1 MAAALLEDQPLV
13 AQVNEDWDELT
24 TGSQIM
30 RPDWDFSPIR
40 LRTMHHLPHV
50 FFDTLRPERPDCPV
64 LVPSSF
70 TRSRDRLI
78 SLDLYCYEPCGLPTG
93 DFMPAEKSQI
103 RLMTASPIT
112 LRACIPA
119 PDQVTPE
126 RAYYKDLNFYKQT
139 LFHTP
144 FLSRGRAV
152 TLLEYRNAEIVFE
165 VDNWFSQLPQ
175 GVQRYLLPLQ
185 SAYAK
190 WYNDHVRDLTQNYS
204 YCTLCKTK
212 QSNLQRHHMKYHAR
226 YRTVWF
232 CPLPGCPS
240 SLSSKDGLVKHL
252 MTPCHARGMSETLAR
267 KVAKQVANQNCFW
280 PITQLMADKL
290 LVASKRLIRYIALY
304 SMAGVAM
311 ETKLFRIHPNTRD
324 TPFMEACAAFLTPK
338 MDLSQVMPS
347 GCQFRRVAQPPSNV
361 PALSDRASA
370 SDYSEEVLTITPDEM
385 RAAVTTPVFQPY
397 RGETGRTWM
406 KEEYGVIMDTSSIMS
421 AETERDDTDD
431 DSCSFDLGPEPF
443 DPSTVSRLPSDE
455 WLDDHQQGLHPGSS
469 EPRFDPD
476 DRFLTMPVKPSLLD
490 LMRSDLE
497 TNELQKPPSMP
508 VRAPQ
513 TTMNWDFDYIRD
525 EPPTVQRVPIEAQPH
540 STPRAEPRTT
550 HPRLR
555 PAIAPPRPR
564 ALSAPPSA
572 HPAKKLAVQ
581 YMPATEDI
589 TPPATP
595 PRADIRTPPRAD
607 IRTPEKA
614 IDIEVVPD
622 TPPAVKRAG
631 RGRGRGKWRAQQQQ
645 APRVGMR
652 SSSRIMEME
661 QREVEEAQAA
671 SARWPAQPNVT
682 TQIETMTRQMH
693 IGEVPMNTQDE
704 LERVFPSGEEDAG
717 MRVFP
722 SGEVDAGSSSRQPP
736 AAGLVSRQQDTY
748 FIPPPSRVVGG
759 ARGRSVPVSTATL
772 GLIHRQDPN
781 LATQLRE
788 NPASMMQV
796 RTRRRVYSTIRL
808 IRAGLIGQM
817 ASLQQWEKAMNDQ
830 DGL

>member
-1 MAAALLEDQPLV
+1 M

-24 TGSQIM
+24 TGTQIM
-30 RPDWDFSPIR
+30 RPEWDFSPIR
-40 LRTMHHLPHV
+40 MRTMHHLPHV

-190 WYNDHVRDLTQNYS
+190 WYNEHVRDLTQNYS

-252 MTPCHARGMSETLAR
+252 TSPIHARGMSEILSR

-290 LVASKRLIRYIALY
+290 LVASKRLIRNIALY

-311 ETKLFRIHPNTRD
+311 ENKLFRIHPNTRD

-338 MDLSQVMPS
+338 MNLSQVMPS

-361 PALSDRASA
+361 PALSDRPSA
-370 SDYSEEVLTITPDEM
+370 SDFSEEVLTVTPDEM

-397 RGETGRTWM
+397 RGETGRAWM

-421 AETERDDTDD
+421 TETERDDTDD
-431 DSCSFDLGPEPF
+431 EVCSFDLGPEPF
-443 DPSTVSRLPSDE
+443 DPTTISRLPSDE
-455 WLDDHQQGLHPGSS
+455 WLDDHQQGLQPGSS
-469 EPRFDPD
+469 EPRFDPN

-513 TTMNWDFDYIRD
+513 TTMCWDFDYVRD
-525 EPPTVQRVPIEAQPH
+525 EPPTVQRVQNEPQPH

-581 YMPATEDI
+581 YMPPTEEI
-589 TPPATP
+589 TPPT
-595 PRADIRTPPRAD
+595 TPPRAD

-614 IDIEVVPD
+614 IDIEVIPD
-622 TPPAVKRAG
+622 TPPAVIRPG
-631 RGRGRGKWRAQQQQ
+631 RGRGRGKWRAQQKQ
-645 APRVGMR
+645 APRVGTR

-693 IGEVPMNTQDE
+693 ISEVPMNTHEE
-704 LERVFPSGEEDAG
+704 LERVFPSGEGDAG
-717 MRVFP
+717 M
-722 SGEVDAGSSSRQPP
+722 SSRQPP
-736 AAGLVSRQQDTY
+736 TGHLLHPSSFSCCWWREREISLSQYGDAGTDTSSGPEPCDAAAREPGIHDARQHQT
-748 FIPPPSRVVGG
+748 
-759 ARGRSVPVSTATL
+759 
-772 GLIHRQDPN
+772 
-781 LATQLRE
+781 
-788 NPASMMQV
+788 
-796 RTRRRVYSTIRL
+796 
-808 IRAGLIGQM
+808 
-817 ASLQQWEKAMNDQ
+817 
-830 DGL
+830 